1 MITLLFALVACRLD
15 PGDPSYPTPV
25 PNTQDTGGGD
35 PDFLPGSEPWEG
47 QDRLSLTLF
56 YEGGFTDQVLI
67 DELTVHYYVY
77 EGTFTQEVDLIDRV
91 EGLQSDVI
99 VQTTLPWWGGGIHS
113 DVALDL
119 SAWTTL
125 HVSLKSDVVA
135 DFDLGMTGGVEGRAS
150 VADYG
155 YAPDGAWHDLII
167 PLSDL
172 TAQGVDL
179 SAVTV
184 ALLLV
189 AEGGAQGDRVHID
202 DLYLSKD

>member
-1 MITLLFALVACRLD
+1 MGFSNSSGFRKKKNYVTRVKGTRISPRSITICIAAW
-15 PGDPSYPTPV
+15 G
-25 PNTQDTGGGD
+25 
-35 PDFLPGSEPWEG
+35 
-47 QDRLSLTLF
+47 
-56 YEGGFTDQVLI
+56 EGGSLRGDVRYALYDALREALAEALADRPQVVAL
-67 DELTVHYYVY
+67 DDVH
-77 EGTFTQEVDLIDRV
+77 EAAPQEVDLIDRV

-119 SAWTTL
+119 SAWSTL

-135 DFDLGMTGGVEGRAS
+135 DFDIGMTGGVEGRAS

-155 YAPDGAWHDLII
+155 YAPDGAWHDLVI

-189 AEGGAQGDRVHID
+189 AEGGAAGDRVHVD
-202 DLYLSKD
+202 DLYLGKD